1 LAGKS
6 LTLVVIPS
14 EGKQVWRLRVPRVLL
29 FAGAAAVVAFLAVLI
44 GGSVLIFGG
53 AEKSLQCSNLAKE
66 NVLLKERLQSLEGT
80 IDALTASVEENGVL
94 LGRAR
99 VMANID
105 GVEDEYKKMGIGG
118 PVFPDSDPLAEY
130 SPKTASLALDAESR
144 LDELEAQCE
153 LQQAN
158 FTEVLSRLED
168 QQTKWLHTPSICPV
182 PGSWTSSGFGKRDDP
197 FTGIPAM
204 HLGLDFSA
212 PKGTPVHAT
221 ADGVV
226 ISAGWQ
232 PEFGRTV
239 EIDHGDGIVTR
250 YAHNSKILVK
260 RGQKVERGQIISA
273 VGRSG
278 RATAPH
284 LHYEVRVNGSPVN
297 PWRYILTADLV
308 VD

>member
-1 LAGKS
+1 LAGKK
-6 LTLVVIPS
+6 LTLVIIPS
-14 EGKQVWRLRVPRVLL
+14 GGKQVLSLRVPRVLL
-29 FAGAAAVVAFLAVLI
+29 YAGASALVVFLMVLV
-44 GGSVLIFGG
+44 GGSILAIRG
-53 AEKSLQCSNLAKE
+53 ADRALECTKLTKE
-66 NVLLKERLQSLEGT
+66 NVLLKERLQALEGT
-80 IDALTASVEENGVL
+80 IDGLTASVEESGKL
-94 LGRAR
+94 LSRAR

-105 GVEDEYKKMGIGG
+105 GVDDEYKKMGIGG
-118 PVFPDSDPLAEY
+118 PVFPDSDPLADY
-130 SPKTASLALDAESR
+130 SPEAASLALDEESR

-153 LQQAN
+153 LQQASL
-158 FTEVLSRLED
+158 TEILGRLEG
-168 QQTKWLHTPSICPV
+168 QESKWSHTPSICPV
-182 PGSWTSSGFGKRDDP
+182 TDGWTSSGFGKRKDP

-212 PKGTPVHAT
+212 PKGSPVHAT

-250 YAHNSKILVK
+250 YAHNDKILVK
-260 RGQKVERGQIISA
+260 RGQKVKRGQIISA